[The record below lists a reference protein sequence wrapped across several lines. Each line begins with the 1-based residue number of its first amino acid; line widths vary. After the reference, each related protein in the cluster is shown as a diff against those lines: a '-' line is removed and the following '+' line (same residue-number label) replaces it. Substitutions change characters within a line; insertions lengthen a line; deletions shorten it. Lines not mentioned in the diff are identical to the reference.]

1 MKKHKHFSK
10 KNNSNDS
17 NEKIKK
23 QTQKQTQK
31 QYGGRFVGK
40 GSYGC
45 VISPAIP
52 CTNIK
57 MHKKHSYNK
66 ISNNKISNNKTSNSK
81 TSNKLHFKHNYSLAK
96 SNTTVS
102 KIIINPSKE
111 IKSEI
116 ALSNIIHKIDPNQN
130 YFITFN
136 NNCIL
141 KNIPDNR
148 TNAVEVRQYSS
159 TSDSD
164 SDSNSNSDTS
174 DKKYRIIGTRR
185 KLDKKYCPI
194 DLNLKPINLIMPY
207 AGYDLIELVTK
218 KSSNPLHL
226 LILKNLPKSFKDCFK
241 TLLTG
246 IYKLHLNRIVNRDIK
261 EENITANYNEKT
273 GKVEMRFIDFGLSE
287 HLTLEHCKNYNNI
300 HLSGTP
306 DFISP
311 ELIVIY
317 YIKKYYDKTRDPN
330 YIFKHSQHFF
340 TDNNIKSLFSDL
352 KESNIYNELNNVL
365 NELIKS
371 MYNDFRKHTI
381 LPKYFGSQTNKF
393 NGYLQKADIYALGI
407 SMYEFLEVFSNFID
421 VKKDIKLHNLLK
433 NMINLNPDKRYS
445 IIDCLK
451 HPYFK

>member
-10 KNNSNDS
+10 KNNSN
-17 NEKIKK
+17 EKMNN
-23 QTQKQTQK
+23 QTQKQK
-31 QYGGRFVGK
+31 QEGGRFVGK

-45 VISPAIP
+45 VITPAIP

-57 MHKKHSYNK
+57 IHKKHSYNK
-66 ISNNKISNNKTSNSK
+66 VFINTTSNRYSHSK
-81 TSNKLHFKHNYSLAK
+81 NKYSLAK

-141 KNIPDNR
+141 KNIPDSR
-148 TNAVEVRQYSS
+148 SNAVEVRQYSS
-159 TSDSD
+159 TSNSD
-164 SDSNSNSDTS
+164 STSNSTSDTS
-174 DKKYRIIGTRR
+174 DKKYKIIGIKR

-218 KSSNPLHL
+218 KTANPLQL

-261 EENITANYNEKT
+261 EENITANYNVKN

-287 HLTLEHCKNYNNI
+287 HLTPEHCKNYNNI

-330 YIFKHSQHFF
+330 YIFKHAYNFF
-340 TDNNIKSLFSDL
+340 KDNNIKSLFSEL

-371 MYNDFRKHTI
+371 MYNDFRNHTI

-433 NMINLNPDKRYS
+433 NMININPDKRYS

>member
-17 NEKIKK
+17 NEKMKK
-23 QTQKQTQK
+23 LIQKLTQTQKQK
-31 QYGGRFVGK
+31 QNGGRFIGK

-57 MHKKHSYNK
+57 IHKKHKHNIYNKVFTNK
-66 ISNNKISNNKTSNSK
+66 ISNRYSHSKNK
-81 TSNKLHFKHNYSLAK
+81 YSLAK

-111 IKSEI
+111 TKSEI

-148 TNAVEVRQYSS
+148 SNAVEVKQYSS
-159 TSDSD
+159 TNDSD
-164 SDSNSNSDTS
+164 SISSNYTS
-174 DKKYRIIGTRR
+174 QKKYRIISKKR

-194 DLNLKPINLIMPY
+194 DLDLKPINLIMPY
-207 AGYDLIELVTK
+207 AGYDLIELITK
-218 KSSNPLHL
+218 KSSNPLQF
-226 LILKNLPKSFKDCFK
+226 LILKNLTKNFKECFK

-246 IYKLHLNRIVNRDIK
+246 IYKMHLNRIVNRDIK

-273 GKVEMRFIDFGLSE
+273 EKVEMRFIDFGLSE
-287 HLTLEHCKNYNNI
+287 HLTPKHCKNYNNI

-311 ELIVIY
+311 ELIAIY
-317 YIKKYYDKTRDPN
+317 YIHRYYDKTRDST
-330 YIFKHSQHFF
+330 YIFKKIHSFF
-340 TDNNIKSLFSDL
+340 IDNNIKSLFLDI
-352 KESNIYNELNNVL
+352 KESNMYNGLNNVL

-371 MYNDFRKHTI
+371 IYIDFKKHTI

-407 SMYEFLEVFSNFID
+407 SMYEFLEISEFIN
-421 VKKDIKLHNLLK
+421 VKKDIKLHNLLT
-433 NMINLNPDKRYS
+433 NMINFNPDKRYN

-451 HPYFK
+451 HLYFK